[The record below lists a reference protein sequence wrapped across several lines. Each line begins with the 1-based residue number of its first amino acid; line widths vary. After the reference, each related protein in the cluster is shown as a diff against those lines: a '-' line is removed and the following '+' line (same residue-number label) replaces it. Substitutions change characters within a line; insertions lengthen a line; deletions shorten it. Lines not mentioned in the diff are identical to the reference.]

1 MIYAAVSKRG
11 LSLWRIRLLLLAFL
25 PSVLVSL
32 FFDVFTYWWNFC
44 TIAWVVVFVLF
55 YFVYFP
61 VRCFRLKYAV
71 DKSAVVLRYGVFY
84 VRTKYMLLSSVQYVS
99 VSQTPLQAVLGIA
112 NVTVHAAGGTI
123 VVPYLRERQAA
134 MLRKALSPKL
144 RNIASTL

>member
-44 TIAWVVVFVLF
+44 TIAWVAVFVLF

-61 VRCFRLKYAV
+61 VRC
-71 DKSAVVLRYGVFY
+71 LRRG
-84 VRTKYMLLSSVQYVS
+84 
-99 VSQTPLQAVLGIA
+99 
-112 NVTVHAAGGTI
+112 
-123 VVPYLRERQAA
+123 
-134 MLRKALSPKL
+134 
-144 RNIASTL
+144 